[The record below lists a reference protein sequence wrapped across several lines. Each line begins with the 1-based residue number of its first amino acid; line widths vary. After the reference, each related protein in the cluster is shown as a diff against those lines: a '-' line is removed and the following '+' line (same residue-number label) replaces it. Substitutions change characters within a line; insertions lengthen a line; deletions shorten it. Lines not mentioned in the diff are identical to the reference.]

1 MLIKYVLLHCLFYA
15 LDVKKKKKKK
25 NAVVLIPDS
34 DQYKTSLSATWLR
47 TGDLQESFM

>member
-15 LDVKKKKKKK
+15 LDVKKKKK